1 MKNSALLLCLGLDG
15 IGAYFASLTVE
26 DWLRLLLV
34 TLSLLSLLASFIIK
48 GISIVKNAKEK
59 KEDPDKT
66 AESLLEEA
74 QKAADEAKEI
84 LEKNLKK
91 EEKLEKKT
99 SIYRI
104 KEK

>member
-34 TLSLLSLLASFIIK
+34 ALSLLSLLASFLIK

-59 KEDPDKT
+59 KEDPIKT
-66 AESLLEEA
+66 AEELLA
-74 QKAADEAKEI
+74 DAKQAADEAKTI
-84 LEKNLKK
+84 LDKNLKK
-91 EEKLEKKT
+91 VEKKT
-99 SIYRI
+99 SIYRVE
-104 KEK
+104 EK